1 MHMCHLQ
8 CAQPTGGLIRCNA
21 VIYYLPSQK
30 FIKSDVRLVYAFFN
44 DTSNVPRH
52 ILYISKNKIQ
62 WINRIQSIFLSPHA
76 MEKMCV

>member
-8 CAQPTGGLIRCNA
+8 CAQPTNQPTGGLIRSNA

-30 FIKSDVRLVYAFFN
+30 FINSDVCLVYAFFN

-52 ILYISKNKIQ
+52 ISCISENKIQ
-62 WINRIQSIFLSPHA
+62 
-76 MEKMCV
+76 